1 MYFTGKWMD
10 LENIM
15 VSVVTQKDMAGMYSQ
30 MSGY

>member
-15 VSVVTQKDMAGMYSQ
+15 VSVVTQKDMDGMYSQ